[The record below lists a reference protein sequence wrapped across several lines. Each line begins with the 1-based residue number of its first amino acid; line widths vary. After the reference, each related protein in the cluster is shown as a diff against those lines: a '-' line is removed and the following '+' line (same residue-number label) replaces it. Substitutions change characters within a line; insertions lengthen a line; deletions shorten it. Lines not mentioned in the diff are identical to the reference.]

1 MAGAVEQNRLLL
13 VVEIRGLDHQYHFVE
28 VDVKGLFY
36 PDSGS
41 FPNKSSARARV
52 TATAMTTA
60 RACGG
65 SLRSLP
71 APMARYRTSTDMP
84 ERIDFALVGTAV
96 AGASSNGNTFTMSRS
111 GALSAEPE
119 LQSLRGRTHLIPLGH
134 RPYALNRFMHDL
146 AEPACL
152 ETLPLPGTGRRRQE
166 PWRALPDPPPGYR
179 SLDLGW
185 PRVTAY
191 LAAGTRLWVSAQ
203 GMGTCTFDTVRC
215 AWRKEGDWELPFQG
229 RGLVVPELGGLCF
242 GLCPKENCLCACD
255 MQQSPPAV
263 RYVWEETR
271 PRCPPS
277 GTPFGFYPEGA
288 TVIYL
293 GNGKFCI
300 SWIIGFGHRA
310 PLRPA
315 ILLTA
320 LQVLASAVGNKL
332 RVVNHKV
339 RFYQMPSQ
347 GNVAHALQPDF

>member
-13 VVEIRGLDHQYHFVE
+13 VVEISGLEHQYHFVE
-28 VDVKGLFY
+28 VNIRGMFY

-41 FPNKSSARARV
+41 VPSKSSVRARA

-71 APMARYRTSTDMP
+71 VPVARYRTSIDMP
-84 ERIDFALVGTAV
+84 GRIDFALVGTTI
-96 AGASSNGNTFTMSRS
+96 AGASSNGNTFMMSRS
-111 GALSAEPE
+111 GALSAGPE
-119 LQSLRGRTHLIPLGH
+119 LQSLRGRTYLIPLGH
-134 RPYALNRFMHDL
+134 RLYALNQFMHDL
-146 AEPACL
+146 EEPACL
-152 ETLPLPGTGRRRQE
+152 ETLHLTGERRQE

-179 SLDLGW
+179 CLDW

-191 LAAGTRLWVSAQ
+191 LAAGTQLWVSAQ

-242 GLCPKENCLCACD
+242 GLCPKKNCLCACD
-255 MQQSPPAV
+255 IQQSPPAV
-263 RYVWEETR
+263 RYVWEDTR
-271 PRCPPS
+271 PRCPPF
-277 GTPFGFYPEGA
+277 GTPFFFYPPEQ
-288 TVIYL
+288 TLIYL

-300 SWIIGFGHRA
+300 SWIMRFGHQA
-310 PLRPA
+310 PLRSA

-320 LQVLASAVGNKL
+320 LQVLTSAVGKL

-339 RFYQMPSQ
+339 RFYQMPSK
-347 GNVAHALQPDF
+347 GNFAHALQPDF

>member
-1 MAGAVEQNRLLL
+1 MAGAVEQNRLVL

-28 VDVKGLFY
+28 VDVKALFY

-41 FPNKSSARARV
+41 VPRKSSARARA
-52 TATAMTTA
+52 TATARATA
-60 RACGG
+60 RACE
-65 SLRSLP
+65 SLLSLP
-71 APMARYRTSTDMP
+71 APMARYRTSVDVP
-84 ERIDFALVGTAV
+84 ERIDFALVGTTI

-111 GALSAEPE
+111 GAVSAGPE
-119 LQSLRGRTHLIPLGH
+119 LQSLRGRTYLIPLGH
-134 RPYALNRFMHDL
+134 RLYALNRFMHDL
-146 AEPACL
+146 DEPACL
-152 ETLPLPGTGRRRQE
+152 ETLPLPGTGRRRRQE

-191 LAAGTRLWVSAQ
+191 LAAGRQLCVSAE
-203 GMGTCTFDTVRC
+203 GMGTCTFDTVGS
-215 AWRKEGDWELPFQG
+215 AWRKLGDWELPFQG

-277 GTPFGFYPEGA
+277 GTGFGFYPEEA
-288 TVIYL
+288 TLIYL

-300 SWIIGFGHRA
+300 SWIIGFGRRA

-320 LQVLASAVGNKL
+320 LQVLASAAGKL

-339 RFYQMPSQ
+339 RFYEMPSH
-347 GNVAHALQPDF
+347 GNVAHALQSDF